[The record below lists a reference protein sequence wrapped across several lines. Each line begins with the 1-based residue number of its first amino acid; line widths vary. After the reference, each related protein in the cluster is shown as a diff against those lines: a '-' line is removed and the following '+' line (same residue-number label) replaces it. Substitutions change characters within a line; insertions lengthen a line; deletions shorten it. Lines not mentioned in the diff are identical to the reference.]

1 MYLKPRTRT
10 KDGKTHTY
18 YAVCESVR
26 VSPTRVTQRQ
36 ILHLGELNTTQL
48 AAWQRTLAVLH
59 EDGQRHQLRLF
70 TDRHG
75 PVPTATDA
83 VTVKLST
90 LAVQS
95 PRRFGDCWAATQLW
109 ADLGLDTF
117 WRDALADQPGDLP
130 WHLVLELLA
139 VNRLLAPRSELF
151 IHEKWFPQTA
161 MDFLLNTDARVAEKD
176 RLYRCLCLLYT
187 SPSPRDRTR
196 SRMPSSA

>member
-90 LAVQS
+90 LAVKA

-109 ADLGLDTF
+109 AALGLDTF
-117 WRDALADQPGDLP
+117 WQAALADRFLGGLAMPGRALDL
-130 WHLVLELLA
+130 LDLA
-139 VNRLLAPRSELF
+139 C
-151 IHEKWFPQTA
+151 
-161 MDFLLNTDARVAEKD
+161 ARTVS
-176 RLYRCLCLLYT
+176 YT
-187 SPSPRDRTR
+187 HPEPTR
-196 SRMPSSA
+196 PY